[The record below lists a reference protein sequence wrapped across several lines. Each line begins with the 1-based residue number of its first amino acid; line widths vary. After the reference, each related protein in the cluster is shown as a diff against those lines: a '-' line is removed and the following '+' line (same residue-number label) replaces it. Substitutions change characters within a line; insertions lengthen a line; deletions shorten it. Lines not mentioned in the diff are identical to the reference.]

1 MRSFY
6 LGVKV
11 KLLLAGLIVFL
22 MCLSAQADDYTQV
35 PAAIDIHSCVSDGRY
50 TIPEIIEIARAG
62 GIKALILSDNYLARW
77 EYGQWPLRNILKKRV
92 EHASVSR
99 FGISRYLDQ
108 LKALAQ
114 ENPDMLLVP
123 GVTTGPY
130 YYWQGS
136 VFGGK
141 LRLLDWHKHM
151 LVAGLEGARDYLLL
165 PVVGNKRGLLRPFGI
180 GSILLFWPVLLILAG
195 FLGLRYAVVLRSRL
209 YQAHIK
215 VYSISGII
223 FIALGFMIL
232 INNFPFVTLKFDQYQ
247 GDLGLAPYQGLID
260 YVDKRGGLIFW
271 DHPETVNMD
280 QAGPVRIETGSH
292 EDDLLFTRDYTGF
305 AVFPEGY
312 KSIARPGGAWDEA
325 LTQYCLGQRRSPVWA
340 IAEVGYKFNGSLK
353 DALANQRTVLLVRK
367 ITDIEALEALRKGRA
382 YCMESGGSSKFVLDE
397 FSVSSASIP
406 AKAISGEELFLKG
419 SAVIRI
425 KGHYIDARVKFFKID
440 IIKSGV
446 VIKTLEANSPFDLT
460 FEDSDPGSGKSYYRL
475 DAVSPDLRLVTN
487 PIFVSLAQEQRSP

>member
-1 MRSFY
+1 

-92 EHASVSR
+92 EYASVSR

-123 GVTTGPY
+123 AVTVGPY

-151 LVAGLEGARDYLLL
+151 LVAGLEGARDYQLF
-165 PVVGNKRGLLRPFGI
+165 PVVGNERGLRRPIGI
-180 GSILLFWPVLLILAG
+180 SSIFLLWPVLLVFMG
-195 FLGLRYAVVLRSRL
+195 FLSLRYAAILRRRL
-209 YQAHIK
+209 YQTRIK
-215 VYSISGII
+215 VYSVGGILFI
-223 FIALGFMIL
+223 VLGFIALA
-232 INNFPFVTLKFDQYQ
+232 NNFPFQALRFDQYR
-247 GDLGLAPYQGLID
+247 GSLGSMPYQNLID

-271 DHPETVNMD
+271 DHPETGNVE
-280 QAGPVRIETGSH
+280 QIGPVRIGTDSH
-292 EDDLLFTRDYTGF
+292 EDDLLLTHDYTGF

-312 KSIARPGGAWDEA
+312 SRVARPGGIWDQA
-325 LTQYCLGQRRSPVWA
+325 LKEYCLGKRRSPVWA
-340 IAEVGYKFNGSLK
+340 IAEVGYKFDGSLK

-382 YCMESGGSSKFVLDE
+382 YCMESGGSASFVLDD
-397 FSVSSASIP
+397 FSVSSASGQG
-406 AKAISGEELFLKG
+406 KAISGEELAIKG
-419 SAVIRI
+419 NAVIHV
-425 KGHYIDARVKFFKID
+425 KGRYSDARKQHFKIN
-440 IIKSGV
+440 IIRDGV
-446 VIKTLEANSPFDLT
+446 VIKAADADAPLDIS
-460 FEDSDPGSGKSYYRL
+460 FEDSSGVLAKSYYRL
-475 DAVSPDLRLVTN
+475 EAVSGDLRLVTN
-487 PIFVSLAQEQRSP
+487 PIFIVPERK